1 MGWQV
6 SHLAQ
11 MKSVY
16 PEVISLRYADVPKTS
31 MQGQSCSGTQ
41 LIIDMSLADSA
52 AEPASTLKAAPAAP
66 SQSALK
72 HPGLRPLD
80 CGLSSSTDGPA
91 AAQRAPSSTQ
101 AAIKSGG
108 AAAAVGAPGLG
119 QESVNRG
126 SGLVGE
132 EAACEGQA
140 ADSPG
145 EPLRMMAVKAEF
157 ERRLEKQVNILHTA
171 FELSCVVLRSTC
183 HLSCTQN
190 LHVACMNV

>member
-1 MGWQV
+1 
-6 SHLAQ
+6 

-16 PEVISLRYADVPKTS
+16 PEVISLRYADIPKTS
-31 MQGQSCSGTQ
+31 MQGQCSGTQ
-41 LIIDMSLADSA
+41 LIIDMSMSDSA

-72 HPGLRPLD
+72 PPGIGTLD
-80 CGLSSSTDGPA
+80 WGLSSSITGGQNVQPGLIDNDTSQLGCKTAYSDFNLGAPKSA
-91 AAQRAPSSTQ
+91 AAPSSTQ
-101 AAIKSGG
+101 AAIKSAG
-108 AAAAVGAPGLG
+108 AATAVGAPSLG
-119 QESVNRG
+119 QESVNKA
-126 SGLVGE
+126 SGVVGE

-171 FELSCVVLRSTC
+171 LTCPVLC
-183 HLSCTQN
+183 
-190 LHVACMNV
+190 

>member
-1 MGWQV
+1 MAWQV

-16 PEVISLRYADVPKTS
+16 PEVISLRYADIPKTS
-31 MQGQSCSGTQ
+31 MQGQCSGTQ
-41 LIIDMSLADSA
+41 LIIDMSMSDSA

-72 HPGLRPLD
+72 HPGIRPLNR
-80 CGLSSSTDGPA
+80 GLSSSTDTSA
-91 AAQRAPSSTQ
+91 AARMAPSSTQ

-108 AAAAVGAPGLG
+108 GAAVVGAACLG
-119 QESVNRG
+119 QESVNKA
-126 SGLVGE
+126 SGVVGE

-157 ERRLEKQVNILHTA
+157 ERRLEKQVNILYTA
-171 FELSCVVLRSTC
+171 LRCPVLC
-183 HLSCTQN
+183 
-190 LHVACMNV
+190 